1 MSSVIKHHNLIVE
14 NQDPYIVGNTVKVY
28 DEEGNVSTQT
38 IERREESLMTKLEEL
53 SEKINDAEKRY
64 KDIVDESEKII
75 FETNNKAEKILSE
88 AKKDGQ
94 DQGYIDGKKIA
105 DEESAQY
112 KAQLDLEFQ
121 KNLELMQKEK
131 QDFLIHTKN
140 QLGEIFKTAFI
151 KVFENEIAHSNTLLQ
166 ILIMKGLRELS
177 DEKEIRVILSE
188 NDYKIFDKEAFKV
201 ALGDLYSDK
210 IITFAQDK
218 NAQNGTCILE
228 TSLGYID
235 ASLNHLAR
243 YVTMLIDDSIVE
255 SNEEGD
261 DDASNQIV
269 SNEPNNIEY

>member
-1 MSSVIKHHNLIVE
+1 MLRT
-14 NQDPYIVGNTVKVY
+14 DPIRLNEKVF
-28 DEEGNVSTQT
+28 G
-38 IERREESLMTKLEEL
+38 
-53 SEKINDAEKRY
+53 SEIGKKINDAEKRY

-261 DDASNQIV
+261 DDGADTDHARSLTSHEDELYHLTNSCIIEIFKFIIKIDLIQSLYAVQITGT
-269 SNEPNNIEY
+269 